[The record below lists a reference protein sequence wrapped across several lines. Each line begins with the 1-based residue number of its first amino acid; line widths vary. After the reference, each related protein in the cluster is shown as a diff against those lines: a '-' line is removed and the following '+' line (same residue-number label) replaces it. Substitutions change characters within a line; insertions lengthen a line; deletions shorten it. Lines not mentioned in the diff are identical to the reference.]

1 MGWLVNEG
9 NFSTCISKK
18 KEKQI
23 YISNEDMKDL
33 FSLFFFSQISSG
45 SFHFGRACWEKETT
59 DAESI
64 EESDEQANV
73 GFRVSRDST
82 PVPYKSEEIEDGAS
96 TYRSR

>member
-1 MGWLVNEG
+1 MR
-9 NFSTCISKK
+9 
-18 KEKQI
+18 
-23 YISNEDMKDL
+23 DL
-33 FSLFFFSQISSG
+33 FSLFSQISSG